1 VALSEPAYLVDKS
14 ALARLRH
21 PSVAAR
27 LLPLLEAGEV
37 AISGVL
43 ELEVLYSARGLA
55 DFLAV
60 REELRGYPRLYF
72 EEADFERAA
81 DVMELLSRRGQH
93 RAAGL
98 PDLLQ
103 AALAERHGTTL
114 LHYDGDFELVAT
126 VTGQPAEWVVP
137 RGSVP

>member
-1 VALSEPAYLVDKS
+1 MALSGPAYLVDKS
-14 ALARLRH
+14 ALARMRH

-27 LLPLLEAGEV
+27 LLPLLEAGDV

-43 ELEVLYSARGLA
+43 ELEVLYSARGHA
-55 DFLAV
+55 DLIAV
-60 REELRGYPRLYF
+60 RDELRGYPRLQF

-81 DVMELLSRRGQH
+81 DTMELLARRGQH

-103 AALAERHGTTL
+103 AALAERRGAIV
-114 LHYDGDFELVAT
+114 LHYDSDFDLLAT

>member
-1 VALSEPAYLVDKS
+1 MALSGPAYLVDKS
-14 ALARLRH
+14 ALARMRQ

-27 LLPLLEAGEV
+27 LLPLLEAGDV

-43 ELEVLYSARGLA
+43 ELEVLYSARGHA
-55 DFLAV
+55 DLVAV
-60 REELRGYPRLYF
+60 RDELRGYPRLQF

-81 DVMELLSRRGQH
+81 DVMELLARRGQH

-98 PDLLQ
+98 PDLVQ
-103 AALAERHGTTL
+103 AALAERRGAIV
-114 LHYDGDFELVAT
+114 LHYDSDFDLLAT
-126 VTGQPAEWVVP
+126 MTGQPAEWVVP